1 MRIFVLEDKPE
12 RIITFH
18 DAFKPVGSILVD
30 YIQTANLWAEFDPP
44 YDYVFLDH
52 DLGGR
57 EGERHED
64 CGLTFL
70 MQTQRRLETMAKWD
84 ADGVEIILH
93 TYNSD
98 AAGRML
104 EYLAAKVPT
113 LSAKWMPFMGEEF
126 KAKIAEIC
134 NSKTPGV

>member
-18 DAFKPVGSILVD
+18 EACKGADVQYV
-30 YIQTANLWAEFDPP
+30 QTSNRWQEFEPP

-70 MQTQRRLETMAKWD
+70 MHVQRRLETMHRLDRQAE
-84 ADGVEIILH
+84 VILH

-104 EYLAAKVPT
+104 EYLKAKVPG
-113 LSAKWMPFMGEEF
+113 LKVQWLPFMGPEF
-126 KAKIAEIC
+126 KVTLQALRARL
-134 NSKTPGV
+134 